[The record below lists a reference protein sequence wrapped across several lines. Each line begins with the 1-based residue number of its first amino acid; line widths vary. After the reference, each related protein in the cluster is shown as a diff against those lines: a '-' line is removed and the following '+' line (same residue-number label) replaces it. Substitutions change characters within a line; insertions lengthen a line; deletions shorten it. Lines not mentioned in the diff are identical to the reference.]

1 MLEALG
7 ISPSEE
13 TTYRRLLAADAATA
27 RDLARLAE
35 QSTGDVRSALHSL
48 EAKGLVARAPGK
60 SGRYVPV
67 DPEVALEV
75 LLLHRQTEL
84 EQARL
89 SVRKLVEEI
98 RETSRTLSST
108 EIVEVVR
115 GREAI
120 QQRVIQLQR
129 TARVEVVGM
138 DKPPYATVDDA
149 DIAGGNEVESDL
161 LRKGIRY
168 RVLYDRS
175 ALELDG
181 TMAHIRARTRE
192 GEEARLLDGL
202 PMRLLIADHALALL
216 PLSLRGPDL
225 EEGDILIRASP
236 LLEALVLLFEIMWER
251 GIPVRGTGPD
261 TAIPSPREP
270 KDATFSEEDL
280 LLISLVA
287 ADEKDDAIARH
298 LSVAKRTAQR
308 RLSTLMRK
316 LGATSRMQMVVEAV
330 RRGIV

>member
-1 MLEALG
+1 LLEALG
-7 ISPSEE
+7 ITASEE
-13 TTYRRLLAADAATA
+13 TAYRRLLATERATA
-27 RDLARLAE
+27 GDLAKLAE
-35 QSTGDVRSALHSL
+35 QSTGEVRAALHSL
-48 EAKGLVARAPGK
+48 EAKGLVARSPGK

-75 LLLHRQTEL
+75 LLLRRQAEL
-84 EQARL
+84 EHARL
-89 SVRKLVEEI
+89 SVRRLVEDI

-129 TARVEVVGM
+129 TARAEVVGM
-138 DKPPYATVDDA
+138 DKPPYATVDEAEVA
-149 DIAGGNEVESDL
+149 DGNDVEVEL

-192 GEEARLLDGL
+192 GEEARLLEGL
-202 PMRLLIADHALALL
+202 PMRLMIADRALALL

-261 TAIPSPREP
+261 AAVPSPRGP
-270 KDATFSEEDL
+270 KDATFTEEEL
-280 LLISLVA
+280 LMISLVA

-308 RLSTLMRK
+308 RLSRLMRK
-316 LGATSRMQMVVEAV
+316 MGATSRIQLVIEAV